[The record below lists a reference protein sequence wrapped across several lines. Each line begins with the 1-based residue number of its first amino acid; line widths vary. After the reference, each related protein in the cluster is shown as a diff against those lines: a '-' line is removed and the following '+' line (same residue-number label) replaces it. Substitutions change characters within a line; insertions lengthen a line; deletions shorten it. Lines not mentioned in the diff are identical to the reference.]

1 MLDNGLGPYGNG
13 GLFILWRWRRLFLLF
28 FQFHLQQH
36 YKKSIF
42 VSIGDARRTVRC
54 ASPKLGKEME
64 IETIRETKM
73 VRETEILREM
83 YIDIVGDGDN

>member
-1 MLDNGLGPYGNG
+1 
-13 GLFILWRWRRLFLLF
+13 
-28 FQFHLQQH
+28 
-36 YKKSIF
+36 
-42 VSIGDARRTVRC
+42 
-54 ASPKLGKEME
+54 ME